1 MFELIWTYDFLNL
14 LGIPLVILILFFDPF
29 LWFSLKNEY
38 VKKKAV
44 IK

>member
-14 LGIPLVILILFFDPF
+14 LGTPLVILILFFYTF

-38 VKKKAV
+38 IKKEAV